1 MADLLAHT
9 QTYLALAAAALALG
23 ALAGISL
30 GVCASRVSWTRT
42 PILLVANLGR
52 VIPSLAL
59 LTFML
64 PVFGVGFKPAVA
76 ALALLAA
83 APITIITDVAF
94 RNVPGAA
101 VDAARGMGMTASQI
115 FTRVQWP
122 LAFPVMFSG
131 VRTAAIEVVASAVLA
146 SFVGAGGLGDYVT
159 SGLQA
164 NQPQELWTGVIAI
177 AIIALATEF
186 SLAAAA
192 RRIGKDLA

>member
-1 MADLLAHT
+1 MVDLLTRT

-23 ALAGISL
+23 TLAGISF
-30 GVCASRVSWTRT
+30 GVCASRVPWTRT
-42 PILLVANLGR
+42 PILLLANLGR

-64 PVFGVGFKPAVA
+64 PVFGLGFKPAVV

-94 RNVPGAA
+94 RNIPAA
-101 VDAARGMGMTASQI
+101 AIDAAQGMGMTASQI

-131 VRTAAIEVVASAVLA
+131 VRTAATEVAASAVLA
-146 SFVGAGGLGDYVT
+146 SFVGAGGLGELVN

-177 AIIALATEF
+177 AIIALTTEF
-186 SLAAAA
+186 SLAAVA
-192 RRIGKDLA
+192 RRIGKEPA

>member
-9 QTYLALAAAALALG
+9 QTYLTLAAAALAFG
-23 ALAGISL
+23 TLAGISL
-30 GVCASRVSWTRT
+30 GVCASRARWART
-42 PILLVANLGR
+42 PILLLANLGR

-94 RNVPGAA
+94 RNVPAAA